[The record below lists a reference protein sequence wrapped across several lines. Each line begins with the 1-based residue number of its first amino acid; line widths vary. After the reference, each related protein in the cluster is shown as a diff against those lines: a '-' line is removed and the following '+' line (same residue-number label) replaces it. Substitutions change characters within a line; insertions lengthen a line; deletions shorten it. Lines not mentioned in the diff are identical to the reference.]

1 MQNVHHPGRDRPLF
15 LSGSVEERLSVYSHF
30 CYPHTPDES
39 QKFIKSQFGE
49 YSGGGYDGYD
59 YTKTHKGLTYQR
71 DYARKR
77 YAEVKL
83 TIPNVIKTY
92 ERLIAQKRFPG
103 EDAIAQIP
111 QYELHRLARTV
122 YNGFY
127 NAPEDVPRPYPKG
140 ADFYAAVPAIEAQLP
155 DQVKASEMLESLTAR
170 LDGMTEGERYFN
182 SIRDAKISS
191 PRMWMAPSAF
201 STTSMTRRNR
211 ILH

>member
-1 MQNVHHPGRDRPLF
+1 M
-15 LSGSVEERLSVYSHF
+15 
-30 CYPHTPDES
+30 
-39 QKFIKSQFGE
+39 
-49 YSGGGYDGYD
+49 
-59 YTKTHKGLTYQR
+59 
-71 DYARKR
+71 
-77 YAEVKL
+77 
-83 TIPNVIKTY
+83 IKTY

-182 SIRDAKISS
+182 SIRDAKNQLSAYVDGTFS
-191 PRMWMAPSAF
+191 LFNHKHDAPQQDTALKQEEVTEVRSDE
-201 STTSMTRRNR
+201 TTASEPKETAQYTSETVEYYPAEETKLPFDVEVQVLRTKEPEPPLDITGKEGFTSVARPQYYAQ
-211 ILH
+211 